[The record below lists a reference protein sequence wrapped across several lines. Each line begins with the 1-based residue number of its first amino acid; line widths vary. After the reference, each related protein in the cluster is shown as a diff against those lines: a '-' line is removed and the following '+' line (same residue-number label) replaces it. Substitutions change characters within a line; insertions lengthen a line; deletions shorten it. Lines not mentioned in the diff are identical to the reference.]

1 MPHPLVWYA
10 VCAVVVVG
18 DLRAIACVVVA
29 GVGLGVVVDGAAVVV
44 ITVTATGALTS
55 MRQSLTYARSPPW
68 QLALPQLSLDQD
80 LQYDRA
86 PYWDEQNVAGR
97 LAHPL
102 LA

>member
-18 DLRAIACVVVA
+18 DLRAMACVVVA
-29 GVGLGVVVDGAAVVV
+29 GAGLGVVVDGAAVVV
-44 ITVTATGALTS
+44 AATTGALTS

-68 QLALPQLSLDQD
+68 QLALPQLSLDHD

-86 PYWDEQNVAGR
+86 PYWDEQNMAGR

-102 LA
+102 RA